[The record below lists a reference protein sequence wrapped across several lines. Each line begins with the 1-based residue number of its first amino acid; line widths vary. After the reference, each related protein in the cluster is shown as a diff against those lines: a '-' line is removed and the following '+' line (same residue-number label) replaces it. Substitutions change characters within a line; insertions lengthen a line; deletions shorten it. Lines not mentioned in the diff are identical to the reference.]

1 MHILKAHSPSATF
14 ENLKMPAII
23 SSLLVLP
30 FMVLELVNLRNLGTG
45 FPVVLF
51 VMMWGLALAFISIL
65 IPILRSLQ
73 PGHRIVPNA
82 IVVLP
87 KIVLLIGIAW
97 FWMALVVDQMPCF
110 LGVPNCD

>member
-1 MHILKAHSPSATF
+1 MHILKAPHLPETF
-14 ENLKMPAII
+14 ENLKTSAIVA
-23 SSLLVLP
+23 SVLVVP
-30 FMVLELVNLRNLGTG
+30 FMILEVVNQDLSAG
-45 FPVVLF
+45 FPVALF
-51 VMMWGLALAFISIL
+51 VVMWGLALAFISIL

-73 PGHRIVPNA
+73 PGHRNVSNT

-97 FWMALVVDQMPCF
+97 LWIAILGDQMPCF